1 LVITFGVLQQVFP
14 VFFLFFGG
22 GLSRHVV
29 YVVVVILGDDV
40 VHTTLVRVVERTVRF
55 VFARKRQGR
64 RGFRCGSLLLRF
76 ALTTSF
82 GRPSGESRGPPMGDA
97 SSGVTIVVRIDE
109 IVVVV
114 RTNTTTTIGRVVAI
128 RHWLTR

>member
-29 YVVVVILGDDV
+29 YVVVILGDDV

-55 VFARKRQGR
+55 VFARERQGR
-64 RGFRCGSLLLRF
+64 RGFRSGSLLLRF

-82 GRPSGESRGPPMGDA
+82 GRPSGESRGPPLGDA

-114 RTNTTTTIGRVVAI
+114 VRTNTTTTIGRVVAI
-128 RHWLTR
+128 CHWLTR